1 MSSIDTIIENVSHLQ
16 KECFPRW
23 ATCSDVQ
30 DGLDY
35 MNLFAS
41 VFMKLEECEFLITNN
56 SLNVSDKYSGLGLKV
71 MRSLQEWRKRTVVD
85 FIIVSELKQFCNIV
99 NPRFTAHPDLPRLF
113 PFSQI
118 VAGSAPQYFWVNN
131 SFRWYPV
138 WV

>member
-71 MRSLQEWRKRTVVD
+71 MRSLQE
-85 FIIVSELKQFCNIV
+85 
-99 NPRFTAHPDLPRLF
+99 
-113 PFSQI
+113 
-118 VAGSAPQYFWVNN
+118 
-131 SFRWYPV
+131 
-138 WV
+138 